1 MSIRMSTQRFF
12 GGKGFTLVELLTVIA
27 IIGILS
33 TIVMTSLL
41 TARKKGRDVKRIADI
56 KQIQLGLEQYYNDNL
71 KYPTSLTSLTTQYM
85 PIIPADPLG
94 SLYYYVAANAA
105 GTSNCVAAASPA
117 VYYHLGAVLELQG
130 TLGSGNYASNPG
142 RYYSF
147 QTICGSAGVSSDFNG
162 ASVGCTTGTGAP
174 TNPGQNAA
182 AGTATTCY
190 DAVNQ

>member
-1 MSIRMSTQRFF
+1 MSPRNFF
-12 GGKGFTLVELLTVIA
+12 GSKGFTLIELLTVIA

-56 KQIQLGLEQYYNDNL
+56 KQIQLALEQYYNDNL
-71 KYPTSLTSLTTQYM
+71 KYPPSLTGLTTQYL
-85 PIIPADPLG
+85 PVVPKDPLDT
-94 SLYYYVAANAA
+94 LYYYVAANAA
-105 GTSNCVAAASPA
+105 GTINCVALTSPA
-117 VYYHLGAVLELQG
+117 VYYHLGAVLEMQG

-147 QTICGSAGVSSDFNG
+147 QTICGSYGVSNDFNG
-162 ASVGCTTGTGAP
+162 ASVGCTTGTGVPSNA
-174 TNPGQNAA
+174 GQNAP